1 MRKANAVP
9 VLDSINRNLINML
22 QGGFPISEAPY
33 QEVANKVGISED
45 ELLWRLEVMKT
56 DGIYSRFG
64 PLYNAEALGGAVTLA
79 ALAVPAKD
87 FERITELV
95 NAHDEV
101 AHNYQRAHHRSQT
114 RFNMWF
120 VISTET
126 REEIDQVIQKIEEET
141 GLTVYN
147 MPKQKEYFLELKFV
161 L

>member
-1 MRKANAVP
+1 MRRREPVP
-9 VLDSINRNLINML
+9 VLDAVNRNLINML
-22 QGGFPISEAPY
+22 QGGFPISNAPY
-33 QEVANKVGISED
+33 QEVANKLGISED

-79 ALAVPAKD
+79 ALEVPDKR
-87 FERITELV
+87 FEEVTELV
-95 NAHDEV
+95 NSHKEV
-101 AHNYQRAHHRSQT
+101 AHNYQRAHHRNPT

-126 REEIDQVIQKIEEET
+126 QEEIAPVIEQIEAET
-141 GLTVYN
+141 GLKVYN
-147 MPKQKEYFLELKFV
+147 MPKQKEYFLELKFQ